1 MERILPT
8 CGQRLCMEIEETV
21 DLNTISPVILIGEI
35 YRPTVIRS
43 VCAAELISD
52 EDYVQVDFSSGQLHF
67 YPKKYLRRQFS

>member
-1 MERILPT
+1 MRYQLEAAWKESFQHADNLSVWK
-8 CGQRLCMEIEETV
+8 IEETV

-43 VCAAELISD
+43 VCAADLISD

-67 YPKKYLRRQFS
+67 Y